1 MAVRRQIL
9 GALLVVLVAV
19 GPAACGTG
27 GMGRPAGTG
36 SLRAFNLNGAEITVG
51 SKEFTE
57 SLVLGQITIQAL
69 QAVGAKV
76 HDETG
81 IQGTSNVRLALTSGQ
96 IDMYWDYTGTGWTT
110 LLGHTPDQ
118 APKDSAALFGAVANE
133 DLTEN
138 QVRWLPPAPLNNTYA
153 IAASRV
159 NAERL
164 GVHTLSDYARLAS
177 TNPAQASMCIASEF
191 LTRDD
196 GWPGVEKTYRFT
208 LPPTFIQVLDA
219 GVIYTQIPTGQR
231 CLFGEVTASDARVA
245 SNQLEVL
252 RDDKQTF
259 VLYNAALT
267 VREDVYRR
275 YPQLAAI
282 FGPISAKLTDDVVRE
297 MNLRVDV
304 AGDLPEQVAQ
314 EFLLRN
320 GFIS

>member
-1 MAVRRQIL
+1 MRTRIL
-9 GALLVVLVAV
+9 GSLLAALIAV
-19 GPAACGTG
+19 GLAACGTG

-36 SLRAFNLNGAEITVG
+36 SLRAFNLTGAEFTVG

-57 SLVLGQITIQAL
+57 SLVLGQITIRAL

-81 IQGTSNVRLALTSGQ
+81 IQGTSNVRIALTSGQ

-118 APKDSAALFGAVANE
+118 APKDSAALFQAVQSE
-133 DLTEN
+133 DLRKN

-153 IAASRV
+153 IAAARA
-159 NAERL
+159 NAQRL
-164 GVHTLSDYARLAS
+164 GVRTLSDYARLAG

-196 GWPGVEKTYRFT
+196 GWPGVEKTYGFT
-208 LPPTFIQVLDA
+208 LPPTYIQVLDA

-231 CLFGEVTASDARVA
+231 CVFGEVTASDARVA
-245 SNQLEVL
+245 SNQLQVL
-252 RDDKQTF
+252 QDDKHTF

-267 VREDVYRR
+267 IRDDVYRR

-282 FGPISAKLTDDVVRE
+282 FAPISAKLTDDVVRQL
-297 MNLRVDV
+297 NLRVDI

-314 EFLLRN
+314 DFLLRN